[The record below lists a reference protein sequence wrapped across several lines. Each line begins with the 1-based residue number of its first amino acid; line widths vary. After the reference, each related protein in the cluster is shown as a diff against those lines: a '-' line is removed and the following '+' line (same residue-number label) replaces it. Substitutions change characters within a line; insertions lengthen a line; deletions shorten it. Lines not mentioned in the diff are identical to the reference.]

1 MANIEL
7 ACDAYPSFLTKIWL
21 FWVAAAPF
29 EGAFPGFFKALAEV
43 LLCGLTDGK
52 LAGFEK
58 PEENSAFFSGP

>member
-7 ACDAYPSFLTKIWL
+7 SCDAYPSFSTKIWL
-21 FWVAAAPF
+21 SGVAAASL
-29 EGAFPGFFKALAEV
+29 EGGFPGFFKALAEV